1 MRLRSWALFPCVL
14 VLAAVVE
21 LVAFDDGQ
29 DHALAIADGVV
40 GAVLLASAVVAS
52 DRRRDS
58 LVGPLMGLAGL
69 TWFAGTLWPG
79 VRFLHRGPLVHLHL
93 TYPTGRPRSRPVIA
107 TVAAVYVVSLLEP
120 IADNDAVT
128 LAVAAAVAAVAV
140 AEFVAASGTARR
152 AGVPALIAALAL
164 SGALSLGAFNRLGDW
179 RAAQQTLWL
188 YNVVIAGAV
197 LLLLI
202 DLLRGRWAESVV
214 TGLVIDLGRQPDN
227 ATLRS
232 ELARALG
239 DPTLEVGY
247 WLPAERRY
255 ADESGRPVDV
265 ADLPQG
271 RVITPISRGQRTC
284 RGADS

>member
-1 MRLRSWALFPCVL
+1 MC
-14 VLAAVVE
+14 
-21 LVAFDDGQ
+21 
-29 DHALAIADGVV
+29 
-40 GAVLLASAVVAS
+40 
-52 DRRRDS
+52 
-58 LVGPLMGLAGL
+58 
-69 TWFAGTLWPG
+69 
-79 VRFLHRGPLVHLHL
+79 
-93 TYPTGRPRSRPVIA
+93 
-107 TVAAVYVVSLLEP
+107 VSLLEP

-140 AEFVAASGTARR
+140 AEFVTASGTARR

-197 LLLLI
+197 AAPA
-202 DLLRGRWAESVV
+202 DRPAAGKVGRSRSSPVWSSTSAVNP
-214 TGLVIDLGRQPDN
+214 TT
-227 ATLRS
+227 ATLRG

-265 ADLPQG
+265 ADLPPG
-271 RVITPISRGQRTC
+271 ARHHADRRGQRDG
-284 RGADS
+284 RGAGS